1 MNTPKSVAYG
11 WAALIAATG
20 FGYYYA
26 KGVNEERWNDKR
38 ARGLRSNASNWKEK
52 VGAAEG
58 AEAATAN
65 PDASPLSHPY
75 TTYTTMA
82 PQSRK
87 GPNIFLMLGLFGL
100 SSVTFLTMSKRRSK
114 DPRTSRKE
122 FPGPRLGDG
131 GVKIDIEPGKRG
143 VW

>member
-65 PDASPLSHPY
+65 PDASPVESGEE
-75 TTYTTMA
+75 
-82 PQSRK
+82 SSNRK
-87 GPNIFLMLGLFGL
+87 
-100 SSVTFLTMSKRRSK
+100 
-114 DPRTSRKE
+114 KE
-122 FPGPRLGDG
+122 
-131 GVKIDIEPGKRG
+131 RG
-143 VW
+143 RALL